1 MSSFLL
7 RSAIALLFYFGGS
20 AEAHKYNIP
29 AKVQPG
35 TAIADLVYSSSLGL
49 DALKISSVTNTSW
62 DWWYFDVVSLNPD
75 DRSSFTVVFYAA
87 SYNALPTF
95 LPASDA
101 ATWVQIIGSYPNGTL
116 WGSTDTIDTNGATV
130 TIGQDFTE
138 GVWAD
143 SGFSWTG
150 SSSEY
155 LISIDSPALGV
166 KGTMSL
172 NAIAPSHL
180 PCGEV
185 TNDGTMLLGGQVGWV
200 NIIPDAV
207 AVVDLV
213 VGGEPFKFSGSGY
226 HDKNWAGVPFA
237 TDVQSWYWGHARFG
251 PYSIVWFDMLDLNGT
266 EHVSAYVARDDKI
279 ELASCVP
286 NAIKV
291 RPVPDVYPPTLST
304 PDPTGYQISIESAP
318 KMNVTIGSLVRLVAD
333 IPSYGRFSGNV
344 TAVVEGGKV
353 YHGTGLMEQFKL
365 TE

>member
-7 RSAIALLFYFGGS
+7 RSAIALLFWFGVS

-62 DWWYFDVVSLNPD
+62 DWWYFDVVSLNPE
-75 DRSSFTVVFYAA
+75 DRSSFTVVFYTA

-200 NIIPDAV
+200 NIIPDAL

-251 PYSIVWFDMLDLNGT
+251 PYSIVWFDMLDLGGT

-286 NAIKV
+286 NAIRV

-344 TAVVEGGKV
+344 TAVVEGGEV